1 MSSKPE
7 KVLDRTEHRPYPL
20 PPAAWILHMRWR
32 NLLFMHWPL
41 QEAELEE
48 LKMTAQIGVTLP
60 DVKPF
65 LHYARR
71 LDVVAWRP
79 PRLIDT

>member
-1 MSSKPE
+1 
-7 KVLDRTEHRPYPL
+7 
-20 PPAAWILHMRWR
+20 MRWR

-41 QEAELEE
+41 QEAEAELEE

-60 DVKPF
+60 DVEPL

-71 LDVVAWRP
+71 LDVAWRP
-79 PRLIDT
+79 PRLIDV

>member
-1 MSSKPE
+1 
-7 KVLDRTEHRPYPL
+7 
-20 PPAAWILHMRWR
+20 MRWR

-79 PRLIDT
+79 RLIDT